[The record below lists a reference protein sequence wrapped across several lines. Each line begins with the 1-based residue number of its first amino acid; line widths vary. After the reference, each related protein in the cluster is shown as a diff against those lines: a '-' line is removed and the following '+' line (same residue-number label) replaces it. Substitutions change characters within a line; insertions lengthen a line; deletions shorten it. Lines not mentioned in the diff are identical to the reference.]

1 MARRR
6 RPGSSEEGG
15 VDLSPLID
23 CVFLLLIFFLVT
35 TMIKR
40 KEKLIAIRLPDMA
53 SQIAE
58 VVRDETI
65 VVGVDRHGAVFRA
78 MEGRRDADGELLF
91 EKVASLSEHLKA
103 LVEAGGEGVRRKP
116 LRLDADRDL
125 EFQKAID
132 LLDICRI
139 QGFENVGVRT
149 RQRAL

>member
-1 MARRR
+1 MARRNR
-6 RPGSSEEGG
+6 HGWREESG

-40 KEKLIAIRLPDMA
+40 KEKLIPVRLPDMT
-53 SQIAE
+53 SQISGQ
-58 VVRDETI
+58 VRDDTI
-65 VVGVDRHGAVFRA
+65 VIGVDRNGGVFRA
-78 MEGRRDADGELLF
+78 VEGRRDADGELF
-91 EKVASLSEHLKA
+91 YEPVESLSVHLKS
-103 LVEAGGEGVRRKP
+103 LVDAGGTEVRKRP

-132 LLDICRI
+132 LVDVCRI